1 VAVIDPAKEGIVA
14 RWGGV
19 WTRSFAQ
26 LSADGKRLYVSS
38 QGVTPGTLE
47 ALVLPGKP
55 DDKPAVRRA
64 NVPQSNKL
72 GGEFL
77 ATPDGRFLLC
87 RTGTVLRSSSD
98 PAEDLKFHAA
108 VEPFAAAAVDPRP
121 VLVRAL
127 AIVGIVAAVLVAAVL
142 CAILG
147 VAIELIAYRPLRNAP
162 RLAPLITAIGVSLA
176 LETGALIIW
185 GATFQVFPSI
195 LPSTVW
201 DLSGVVISSTQVVIF
216 VLTIALMA
224 VLYLFVQRTMLGKAM
239 RAIAIDQ
246 DTARLMGINV
256 DSVISLT
263 FFIGSMLGAAAGIMA
278 GIYYTSIDFNMGFII
293 GLKAFTAAV
302 IGGIGNI
309 PGAMLGGYVL
319 GLLEAL
325 GVGSG
330 IISSSWRDVFVFAI
344 LILVLVFRPTGI
356 LGEHVVE
363 KV

>member
-1 VAVIDPAKEGIVA
+1 MSTFLQQVVNGLTTGSV
-14 RWGGV
+14 
-19 WTRSFAQ
+19 
-26 LSADGKRLYVSS
+26 Y
-38 QGVTPGTLE
+38 
-47 ALVLPGKP
+47 ALV
-55 DDKPAVRRA
+55 A
-64 NVPQSNKL
+64 L
-72 GGEFL
+72 GYTMVYGVIRLINFAHGDL
-77 ATPDGRFLLC
+77 YMVGAFVGFTLLDQIGRHLGSLNSFLLVPLAFIVPMA
-87 RTGTVLRSSSD
+87 TV
-98 PAEDLKFHAA
+98 
-108 VEPFAAAAVDPRP
+108 
-121 VLVRAL
+121 
-127 AIVGIVAAVLVAAVL
+127 G
-142 CAILG
+142 ILG
-147 VAIELIAYRPLRNAP
+147 VVIERVAYRPLRRAP
-162 RLAPLITAIGVSLA
+162 RLSPLITAIGVSLA
-176 LETGALIIW
+176 LETGALVIW
-185 GATFQVFPSI
+185 GASFQVFPSI